1 MNSRRVLNT
10 KIARCRTDTK
20 KITVFG
26 VMLLNGNDVAMMSEG
41 SKAVDFVRFLE
52 VVRVEN
58 PSRTIVLIL
67 DNARIHHAKVTMAE
81 CEKLGIRQVHLP
93 PYSPDLNPIEF
104 AWKDGKKELGMQDFD
119 GIIENV
125 SHILTNLMEERKM
138 GYSRKWLERF
148 AITLEGV

>member
-10 KIARCRTDTK
+10 KIAKCRIDKK

-26 VMLLNGNDVAMMSEG
+26 AMLLNGNDVALLSEG
-41 SKAVDFVRFLE
+41 SKAVDLVRFLE

-67 DNARIHHAKVTMAE
+67 DNARIHHAKVTTAE
-81 CEKLGIRQVHLP
+81 CEKLDIRLVHLP

-104 AWKDGKKELGMQDFD
+104 AWKDGKKELAMQDFD

-125 SHILTNLMEERKM
+125 DSTLTNLMEERKM
-138 GYSRKWLERF
+138 GYSRKWQERF
-148 AITLEGV
+148 GITLKGA